1 MENKNDNRSNL
12 QAEAFFADVRG
23 CKKYITFKKIAR
35 EALILLGVWVI
46 SFLISWIWLV
56 YIVYI
61 LRVPIMKWL
70 RWINEMNSV
79 DIPIQTT
86 QKPIQPEPQPKKEF
100 YFTDGSGNFAKSGS
114 AFRDWSG
121 QIVQW
126 GSPFRD
132 KRGNLIQWGSAFYDN
147 RDNLVQWG
155 SPFYDPGDNLVFP
168 Q

>member
-1 MENKNDNRSNL
+1 MSNKGNNSPNP
-12 QAEAFFADVRG
+12 EEFFAFVSSCRRYIGVKKVVRECLIFLG
-23 CKKYITFKKIAR
+23 
-35 EALILLGVWVI
+35 ALVI
-46 SFLISWIWLV
+46 GFFFPLAWLVYLIYVLRKPIIKLISWTSESDLD
-56 YIVYI
+56 Y
-61 LRVPIMKWL
+61 VPTSKLNIT
-70 RWINEMNSV
+70 NE
-79 DIPIQTT
+79 
-86 QKPIQPEPQPKKEF
+86 PEPTPQKEF
-100 YFTDGSGNFAKSGS
+100 YFTDGSGNFAKSGC

-155 SPFYDPGDNLVFP
+155 SPFYDPSDNLVFP